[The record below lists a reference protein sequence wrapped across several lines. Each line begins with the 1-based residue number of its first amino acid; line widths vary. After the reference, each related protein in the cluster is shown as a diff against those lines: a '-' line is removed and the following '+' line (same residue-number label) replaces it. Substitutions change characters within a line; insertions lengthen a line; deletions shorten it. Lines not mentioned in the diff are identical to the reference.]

1 MNQDYS
7 RASLLAF
14 LREES
19 VGGRLHPA
27 TARSW
32 RKATE
37 ALSAYLEEPEQND
50 LRTLSLSALVQR
62 IHDAQD
68 RELRDEL
75 VELYAQRLQAALQV
89 FLGGA
94 AGPSQSSAS
103 SATAKNVPPVGTDS
117 VAEASAL
124 EAVSLAFDHQ
134 RADVVPIPLERGRVV
149 YLHGLPRDLSARD
162 AQRISRVVEA
172 YISDNEYAR

>member
-50 LRTLSLSALVQR
+50 LRTLSLPDLVQR
-62 IHDAQD
+62 IHDAKD

-75 VELYAQRLQAALQV
+75 VELYAQRLQAALEA

-94 AGPSQSSAS
+94 TARSQRSESG
-103 SATAKNVPPVGTDS
+103 ATVPRGNPVGPES

-134 RADVVPIPLERGRVV
+134 RGDVVPIPLEGGRVV
-149 YLHGLPRDLSARD
+149 FLHGLPGDLSARD
-162 AQRISRVVEA
+162 ARRISRIVEA
-172 YISDNEYAR
+172 YISDDGYAQ